1 MTRSSFSLIIPAYN
15 EEARLGNAL
24 TGVLQYLRDHFSDW
38 EMIYVDDGSTDNT
51 YSKLAEYQN
60 QNPELRI
67 LRHPVNRGKGRAVR
81 TGLEEAKGD
90 LVLFSDADFSTPIED
105 VEKLLFRLSD
115 GFDIAIASRG
125 VPGANVEIRQSIFRD
140 TLGKLGNVIVQSVLL
155 LPFEDTQ
162 CGFKLYKKAALKEIL
177 PRLTVD
183 GFAFDMEML
192 LVSVALGF
200 KVVEVPVTWR
210 NVLESKVQGA
220 HILEVLRDLLRIR
233 YRFALGKYS

>member
-1 MTRSSFSLIIPAYN
+1 MTTSSFSLIIPAYN
-15 EEARLGNAL
+15 EETRLGNAL
-24 TGVLQYLRDHFSDW
+24 TGVLQYLRDHFSEW

-51 YSKLAEYQN
+51 YSRLVEYQKK
-60 QNPELRI
+60 NPELRI

-105 VEKLLFRLSD
+105 VEKLLSRLSD

-140 TLGKLGNVIVQSVLL
+140 TMGKLGNVVVQSVLL

-162 CGFKLYKKAALKEIL
+162 CGFKLYKKAALKKIL
-177 PRLTVD
+177 PKLTVD
-183 GFAFDMEML
+183 GFAFDMEKR
-192 LVSVALGF
+192 SG
-200 KVVEVPVTWR
+200 E
-210 NVLESKVQGA
+210 
-220 HILEVLRDLLRIR
+220 
-233 YRFALGKYS
+233 